1 MSVVDLDI
9 LTVRNK
15 NVEVAIRLVE
25 FPPGNWRVYK
35 WNRRQCQNW
44 SVTVGR
50 RFTSRFDA
58 LSFIQKKDGSSGI
71 PGGCVLLSLFCCT
84 IRHRRLLGSA
94 P

>member
-50 RFTSRFDA
+50 KFTSRFDA
-58 LSFIQKKDGSSGI
+58 LRFIQEKGYVIAETRSDTQIS
-71 PGGCVLLSLFCCT
+71 VT
-84 IRHRRLLGSA
+84 D
-94 P
+94 